1 MVNLKYLTSLIIRVI
16 YERAFCFFFFIEAKG
31 EKYMNISETQKV
43 KVFKVNEHEKRKNTM
58 QVHISSY
65 AGKDKNG
72 EAIYSSWFA
81 NFVGSAYTK
90 AKEELKEGDYIQLT
104 NGKIENIYNKEKG
117 KAFLEVI
124 VFDFDILSEKDG
136 SNWFET
142 FVDHLME

>member
-1 MVNLKYLTSLIIRVI
+1 
-16 YERAFCFFFFIEAKG
+16 
-31 EKYMNISETQKV
+31 MNISETQKV

-65 AGKDKNG
+65 EGKDKNG

-81 NFVGSAYTK
+81 NFVGTAYTK
-90 AKEELKEGDYIQLT
+90 AKDELT

-124 VFDFDILSEKDG
+124 VFDFDILPEKDG
-136 SNWFET
+136 NN
-142 FVDHLME
+142 

>member
-1 MVNLKYLTSLIIRVI
+1 MIWVRSYKLLFFLSYTEK
-16 YERAFCFFFFIEAKG
+16 AFCFFFFIEAKG

-65 AGKDKNG
+65 EGKDKNG

-81 NFVGSAYTK
+81 NFVGTAYTK
-90 AKEELKEGDYIQLT
+90 AKDELKEGDYIQLT

-124 VFDFDILSEKDG
+124 VFDFDILPEKDG
-136 SNWFET
+136 NN
-142 FVDHLME
+142 

>member
-65 AGKDKNG
+65 EGKDKNG

-81 NFVGSAYTK
+81 NFVGAAYTK
-90 AKEELKEGDYIQLT
+90 AKEGLKEGDYIQLT

-124 VFDFDILSEKDG
+124 VFDFDILPEKDG
-136 SNWFET
+136 NN
-142 FVDHLME
+142 

>member
-1 MVNLKYLTSLIIRVI
+1 
-16 YERAFCFFFFIEAKG
+16 
-31 EKYMNISETQKV
+31 MNISGTQKV

-65 AGKDKNG
+65 EGKDKNG
-72 EAIYSSWFA
+72 EAVYSSWFA
-81 NFVGSAYTK
+81 NFVGTAYTK

-124 VFDFDILSEKDG
+124 VFDFDILPEKDG
-136 SNWFET
+136 SN
-142 FVDHLME
+142 

>member
-1 MVNLKYLTSLIIRVI
+1 
-16 YERAFCFFFFIEAKG
+16 
-31 EKYMNISETQKV
+31 MNISETQKV

-65 AGKDKNG
+65 EGKDKKD
-72 EAIYSSWFA
+72 EAVYSSWFA
-81 NFVGSAYTK
+81 NFVGTAYTK

-124 VFDFDILSEKDG
+124 VFDFDILPEKDG
-136 SNWFET
+136 NN
-142 FVDHLME
+142 

>member
-65 AGKDKNG
+65 EGKDKNG
-72 EAIYSSWFA
+72 EALYSSWFA
-81 NFVGSAYTK
+81 NFVGTAYTK
-90 AKEELKEGDYIQLT
+90 AKELLKEGDYIQLT

-117 KAFLEVI
+117 KTFLEVI
-124 VFDFDILSEKDG
+124 VFDFDILPEKDG
-136 SNWFET
+136 NN
-142 FVDHLME
+142 